1 METKRKEIRKGFAL
15 ILVIVIAAMM
25 MIPVLMLLSSVVP
38 RRAMVSGE
46 AVSDKVLALTDS
58 VVDNILSQVN
68 AFPFTVSGSS
78 RMQGYVQEED
88 GTVVN
93 PGTVDASSQLA
104 QSYVVYYYVSKLNG
118 GVVPTIP
125 EVADA
130 SAIAQFNSACANISE
145 GVSVYLYNQSTQEYY
160 VVWDSGNNKIASVST
175 VGPEG
180 AVGSGDIKSLN
191 SGMVTTMAVLDPGY
205 KTNGVWIEADTN
217 TKYEAD
223 KWNITATS
231 YLLSKPQIKRT
242 VQAVASRGAT
252 SSSLSEVP
260 DGSWF
265 THTTVNISVPGHSFA
280 DYSGLYHTNVHFGKN
295 ETITGV
301 IRSDGSL
308 YMGGTALDPVFANN
322 RVYDEAV
329 DDYNGNHDGKFG
341 ADKKNLTWAKQN
353 GYATEGYPVA
363 NWARVDLSLYGSN
376 NNREPTDP
384 NGGIQDKVLTDYY
397 INGDATVIF
406 NVEGTVTINNNTFA
420 KPINGVIFVEGTA
433 TVEGTVKGQW
443 SVGASK
449 INIGGNILY
458 VTPPR
463 LDRNAP
469 LPVAPDL
476 LGLISRGDITITA
489 NTFDLNHHLEID
501 AAMISKTGNF
511 GIDPN
516 TSSHSIDASGTFK
529 GIWSGSQAC
538 WNTSNAPLVVLGNG
552 KVKGYDV
559 QDTNYDWNLRDW
571 GVPPFYPTT
580 TSTTEAMDL
589 VDKYPIVTDVN
600 ILNFLRSLKKA
611 DLISTGDMTYPYKYI
626 YNGETYY
633 YGGSFN
639 WSVIVTMA
647 KTSLYRISWKEQ
659 IAKPVKP

>member
-15 ILVIVIAAMM
+15 ILVIVMAAIM
-25 MIPVLMLLSSVVP
+25 MIPALMLLASMVP
-38 RRAMVSGE
+38 RRAMVTGE

-58 VVDNILSQVN
+58 IVDNILSQVN

-78 RMQGYVQEED
+78 IMQGYVQEED

-93 PGTVDASSQLA
+93 PGTVDVSSQLA

-125 EVADA
+125 DVANA
-130 SAIAQFNSACANISE
+130 SAIAQFNGVCENISK

-160 VVWDSGNNKIASVST
+160 VGWDSGNNKIASVSA

-180 AVGSGDIKSLN
+180 AVESGAIKSLN

-205 KTNGVWIEADTN
+205 KTNGVWIEVDTN

-223 KWNITATS
+223 KWNIIATA
-231 YLLSKPQIKRT
+231 YLLSKPEIKRT

-252 SSSLSEVP
+252 ASSLLEAP

-265 THTTVNISVPGHSFA
+265 TRTTVSVPVPGHSFA
-280 DYSGLYHTNVHFGKN
+280 DYSGLYHTNAYFGKN
-295 ETITGV
+295 ETITGI
-301 IRSDGSL
+301 IRSDGSI

-341 ADKKNLTWAKQN
+341 VDKKNLTWAKQN
-353 GYATEGYPVA
+353 GYATGGYPVA
-363 NWARVDLSLYGSN
+363 NWARVDTSLYGSN
-376 NNREPTDP
+376 NDREPTDA
-384 NGGIQDKVLTDYY
+384 NGGIQDKVLADYY
-397 INGDATVIF
+397 IDGDATVIF
-406 NVEGTVTINNNTFA
+406 NAEGTVTINNYTF
-420 KPINGVIFVEGTA
+420 PRPSNGIIFIEGTA
-433 TVEGTVKGQW
+433 TVKGTIKGQW

-449 INIGGNILY
+449 IKIGGNILY
-458 VTPPR
+458 TTPPR

-469 LPVAPDL
+469 LPVSPDL
-476 LGLISRGDITITA
+476 LGLIAHGDITITA
-489 NTFDLNHHLEID
+489 DTFDLNHHLEID
-501 AAMISKTGNF
+501 AAMISKVGNF
-511 GIDPN
+511 GIDSN
-516 TSSHSIDASGTFK
+516 TSSHNIDASGTYK
-529 GIWSGSQAC
+529 GIWSGCQAC
-538 WNTSNAPLVVLGNG
+538 WNTSNAPLIVLGNG

-580 TSTTEAMDL
+580 ASTTEAMDL
-589 VDKYPIVTDVN
+589 VDNYPIVTNVE
-600 ILNFLRSLKKA
+600 ILSFLRGLKKS
-611 DLISTGDMTYPYKYI
+611 DLISTGDMTYPYKYV

-639 WSVIVTMA
+639 WSVMVIMT

-659 IAKPVKP
+659 IAKAVKP